1 MQQAPGH
8 STPSPC
14 RWYSPAGRA
23 PARRRSP
30 ACSPRFIGTLA
41 YSRRGIS
48 SKSTA
53 PDLLPGTLDG
63 VLFVDEAYTLAGGPE
78 NDFGREAIEI
88 LRRAME
94 DVRDQLAV
102 IVAG

>member
-1 MQQAPGH
+1 
-8 STPSPC
+8 
-14 RWYSPAGRA
+14 
-23 PARRRSP
+23 
-30 ACSPRFIGTLA
+30 
-41 YSRRGIS
+41 
-48 SKSTA
+48 
-53 PDLLPGTLDG
+53 LDG